1 MKLCLLTDLA
11 TLPFFAKL
19 TASFLISGK
28 DSRKSYLKIYKN
40 NFFSRKGHCTNCLQI
55 RQQLLSDPGF
65 GHIQSFPMY
74 KVFHQLAGN
83 IYNASD
89 IEHCLKFAEAIRTQ
103 YPQMVFTIY
112 IVSNNQLNT
121 LIGVTG
127 LTVSGNT
134 FTYGNISGVIETERT
149 YSKKNQ
155 PETVLA
161 ICILEEK
168 SLVKIQSSPTIK
180 CMFVVPEM
188 PGYLDHWLQLHS
200 ADDITTNPIQP
211 FHGIPTCPQELK
223 RAIGYLKDYTRRLD
237 VDLTHTS
244 IQKGVLQ
251 AAFNAYRANAPK
263 VTFDQIYAEALRRD
277 LSHVE
282 AEILAKTFSRTTA
295 FSGATVTNWDA
306 INDQNWENN

>member
-1 MKLCLLTDLA
+1 
-11 TLPFFAKL
+11 
-19 TASFLISGK
+19 
-28 DSRKSYLKIYKN
+28 
-40 NFFSRKGHCTNCLQI
+40 
-55 RQQLLSDPGF
+55 
-65 GHIQSFPMY
+65 MY
-74 KVFHQLAGN
+74 KVFHQLAGD

-89 IEHCLKFAEAIRTQ
+89 IEHCLKFAEDIRTQ

-155 PETVLA
+155 LETVLA

-200 ADDITTNPIQP
+200 ADDITTNPVQS

-295 FSGATVTNWDA
+295 SSGATVTDWDA

>member
-1 MKLCLLTDLA
+1 
-11 TLPFFAKL
+11 
-19 TASFLISGK
+19 
-28 DSRKSYLKIYKN
+28 
-40 NFFSRKGHCTNCLQI
+40 
-55 RQQLLSDPGF
+55 
-65 GHIQSFPMY
+65 MY
-74 KVFHQLAGN
+74 KVFHQLAGD

-112 IVSNNQLNT
+112 VVSNNQLNS

-127 LTVSGNT
+127 LTVIGNT

-168 SLVKIQSSPTIK
+168 SLVEIQSSPTIK

-188 PGYLDHWLQLHS
+188 PRYLDHWLQLHS
-200 ADDITTNPIQP
+200 ADDITTDPIQP

-295 FSGATVTNWDA
+295 FSGATVTDWDA